1 MTNTRGSINDRDTAA
16 FNAWSPADYQHF
28 AAERLRPAQDLIGR
42 MFLSAPG
49 VIADLG
55 CGPGTV
61 TRLLAEKWPHAR
73 IIGLDNDLAMLSA
86 ASAANPALE
95 WRQEDIGSWRPDT
108 VLDIVFSNAALHW
121 LDDHHHLF
129 PRLAGF
135 IRPGGLLA
143 VQMPRSFDEPIHQ
156 AIRET
161 VAAPE
166 WSRRLRGLVRVQPV
180 LPPQDYIHI
189 LSECTQRIDVWDTTY
204 HHMLSGENPV
214 AEWAKGAALRPFLAR
229 LSDRD
234 QLRFFEDFEA
244 RVARAYPQSQNGS
257 TIFPFRRVFIIA
269 EC

>member
-1 MTNTRGSINDRDTAA
+1 MTNKRGSINNRDTAA

-42 MFLSAPG
+42 MFLSAPN

-55 CGPGTV
+55 CGPGSV

-73 IIGLDNDLAMLSA
+73 IIGIDNDVAMLSA
-86 ASAANPALE
+86 ASEANPALE
-95 WRQEDIGSWRPDT
+95 WLQADIGTWQPDML
-108 VLDIVFSNAALHW
+108 LDIVFSNAALHW

-129 PRLAGF
+129 RRLVGF

-143 VQMPRSFDEPIHQ
+143 VQMPRSFDEPVHQ
-156 AIRET
+156 AISET

-166 WSRRLRGLVRVQPV
+166 WSSRLHGLTRVQPV

-189 LSECTQRIDVWDTTY
+189 LSECTQRIDVWETTY
-204 HHMLSGENPV
+204 YHILSGENPV
-214 AEWAKGAALRPFLAR
+214 ADWAKGAALRPFLAQ
-229 LSDRD
+229 LSDSD
-234 QLRFFEDFEA
+234 QLHFLDDFAA
-244 RVARAYPQSQNGS
+244 RVGRVYPQSANGK
-257 TIFPFRRVFIIA
+257 TVFPFRRVFIIA